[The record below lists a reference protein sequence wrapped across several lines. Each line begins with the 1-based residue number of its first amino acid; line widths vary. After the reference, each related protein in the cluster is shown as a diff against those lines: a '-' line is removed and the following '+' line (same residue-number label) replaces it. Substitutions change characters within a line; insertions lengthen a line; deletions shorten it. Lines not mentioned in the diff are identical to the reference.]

1 MSAQMLRKKTGENVV
16 PASCRI
22 ADHHADRLAA
32 IEITDVG
39 GMRGRHGESN
49 RNGGNSC
56 LRAAYRL
63 VHDMAH
69 GAFSSARRIGVSWG
83 ALGRN
88 LGRDFAPFRNTR
100 LVFRR

>member
-69 GAFSSARRIGVSWG
+69 GAFSFARRICVILSVVSDVI
-83 ALGRN
+83 LRH
-88 LGRDFAPFRNTR
+88 FATDG
-100 LVFRR
+100 